1 MALKHRIIIQQHR
14 PWQNPLLVAGGA
26 CLLAV
31 AAWGLYSYTRAS
43 TVSDFE
49 RAQLEVEQLR
59 DERRRLSRELRTA
72 LEEVV
77 QLKEQVVYV
86 QRSTEIDTQA
96 CDSVRESLTDL
107 QAEASD
113 LREQLAFYRGI
124 AAPEQ
129 SRAGVR
135 VHEFKLHKAAA
146 GTFRYDLVLI
156 QSVRHERRVAGRIEI
171 AFLGRQNGAERRIS
185 LDEVATGQ
193 PRNLLF
199 SLKYFEDFGGDFRLP
214 AGFAPARVLVRLV
227 PAAENAPAIEE
238 SFDWARVVV
247 GGGG

>member
-1 MALKHRIIIQQHR
+1 MKHRIVIQQHR
-14 PWQNPLLVAGGA
+14 PWQSPMLVAGGA

-31 AAWGLYSYTRAS
+31 AGWGLYSYTRAS

-59 DERRRLSRELRTA
+59 DERRRLTRELRSA
-72 LEEVV
+72 REEIT

-96 CDSVRESLTDL
+96 CDSVRASLTDL
-107 QAEASD
+107 QEEASD

-135 VHEFKLHKAAA
+135 VHEFKLQRTA
-146 GTFRYDLVLI
+146 GGGYHYDLVLI
-156 QSVRHERRVAGRIEI
+156 QSVRHERRVAGRVEI
-171 AFLGRQNGAERRIS
+171 AFSGRQNGSERRIS
-185 LDEVATGQ
+185 LDEVASGEA
-193 PRNLLF
+193 RNLVF
-199 SLKYFEDFGGDFRLP
+199 SLKYFEDFGGEFRLP

-238 SFDWARVVV
+238 SFEWARVLS